1 MKKLITGTISLNR
14 SLGVISGLIGGGG
27 SAGAVL
33 TQVIFF
39 RGSRFKT
46 ETGITLMGIMII
58 CCTLPIL
65 LIYFPQW
72 GGLFWGAS
80 SKGIT
85 EENYYM
91 SEWTEEEQEKG
102 YHKASLK
109 FAHNSKGERG
119 KRVNSAPSPPKGT
132 PESTLPG

>member
-91 SEWTEEEQEKG
+91 SERTEEEQEKG

-132 PESTLPG
+132 PDSTLHE